1 MKKYNILLLL
11 LLAVSF
17 KGIAQINAPT
27 PVNTTISSEN
37 PFLDLSEFSVG
48 APLGYGNNEAK
59 GLVFPSTDL
68 TQWEFKT
75 DGFGAVF
82 PTAFDGMIVYNTV
95 AGQTGV
101 TPATQGIQ
109 VTVAPGFYY
118 FSNPDGALGSN
129 SVATGQWKP
138 LGGNTTTSGLVVKR
152 VAISSLTAGAN
163 GVYTVADADT
173 PSSAAMPILVTYED
187 PTGNV
192 TSLNTKSRVPSTSFD
207 VTFAATPEATGF
219 LNYIFPTNNVAT
231 VVGTAGPAGPQGPTG
246 ANGAAGATGPQGPAG
261 PTGPTGAPGTAGATG
276 ATGAP
281 GAAGAAATIAVGTV
295 TALAPGATPTVTNA
309 GTSAAAVLN
318 FGFPT
323 TQAVVKGTQATDGVN
338 TSFTIANS
346 SITAS
351 SVVTVSYRNSV
362 NEVISHAISAISA
375 GSFTVQFAATPAA
388 GGAILFTVV
397 N

>member
-1 MKKYNILLLL
+1 MKNIKKILVALVLTTFSY
-11 LLAVSF
+11 VN
-17 KGIAQINAPT
+17 AQVNSNR
-27 PVNTTISSEN
+27 PVNNGITDQNLFFDAATNFNDANSI
-37 PFLDLSEFSVG
+37 G
-48 APLGYGNNEAK
+48 K
-59 GLVFPSTDL
+59 GLGFPRTDL
-68 TQWEFKT
+68 TTWTFDT
-75 DGFGAVF
+75 SGLDGINF
-82 PTAFDGMIVYNTV
+82 PTAFDGMIVYNTGTGSTLTGANNPSV
-95 AGQTGV
+95 AS
-101 TPATQGIQ
+101 
-109 VTVAPGFYY
+109 TVAPGFYY
-118 FSNPDGALGSN
+118 FSNPAGVD
-129 SVATGQWKP
+129 SVTNGQWKP

-152 VAISSLTAGAN
+152 VPISALTAGAN

-173 PSSAAMPILVTYED
+173 PSSATMPILATYED
-187 PTGNV
+187 PTGSV

-318 FGFPT
+318 FGFPS

-338 TSFTIANS
+338 TSFTIANA